1 MDKQLADLDLNLIKL
16 LKVVVE
22 TKNTHQAAKVLGIS
36 QPSVSRG
43 LAKLKETFGEQ
54 LVIRKAHGIEPSEL
68 AEKLAEAA
76 DDMLLPISKVIQT
89 YQNFNPLEFD
99 EEVSIA
105 LTPTLLEVFGSELY
119 QALENALPKAKFK
132 LVFINSNSLNYL
144 LNGKLDYIVQIGELS
159 LPQEVY
165 SHALKRVKLA
175 IVAREAHPVLSQSS
189 ELADIHHLPVVR
201 MAPENQG
208 SKRSALHEYYAAK
221 GYSAQVILD
230 THEIELITEKLKRS
244 DAITYSSSFIT
255 YNNPK
260 LKCYPLPSNTPHS
273 QREISIVGNYLQ
285 TRRGSPL
292 SQLIHQILSS
302 CFNDFE
308 QPES

>member
-76 DDMLLPISKVIQT
+76 DDMLLPISKVIQA

-99 EEVSIA
+99 GEVSLAI
-105 LTPTLLEVFGSELY
+105 TPSLLEVFGSDIYL
-119 QALENALPKAKFK
+119 ALETALPKAKIK
-132 LVFINSNSLNYL
+132 LRFINANSLNHL
-144 LNGKLDYIVQIGELS
+144 LNARVDYIIQLGELS
-159 LPQEVY
+159 LPQEIY
-165 SHALKRVKLA
+165 THTLKRIKLA
-175 IVAREAHPVLSQSS
+175 IVAREDHPVLSQSS
-189 ELADIHHLPVVR
+189 ELADIHHLPIVR
-201 MAPENQG
+201 MAPENQD
-208 SKRSALHEYYAAK
+208 SKNSTLQNFYSAK
-221 GYSAQVILD
+221 GYQANIVLD
-230 THEIELITEKLKRS
+230 SHEVEIMTGKLKRS

-255 YNNPK
+255 HKNPE
-260 LKCYPLPSNTPHS
+260 LKCYPLPSNIPREY
-273 QREISIVGNYLQ
+273 REIPVFGNYLQ

-292 SQLIHQILSS
+292 SQLIHQLLST
-302 CFNDFE
+302 CLNDFE
-308 QPES
+308 QPEN